1 MDAPRTPVAA
11 PAAPAATPLLRN
23 REYRTWLLGDVLL
36 SAGSGVG
43 AFAFPLVTLAVT
55 GSAAATGLVGL
66 LQGIGGLLGL
76 VPGGLLCDRVDRR
89 RLRALDGL
97 LGALLQGILVV
108 VLLVGAGSVG
118 ILAAL
123 AVADRFRGALLGRSS
138 DAMLKQIVAPRQIP
152 RAVAVNEGRDAAVE
166 LGAGPL
172 GGALLA
178 LGIALPSLVQ
188 MIGALASGLTTLL
201 LRGDYRPR
209 TEDAP
214 RSRVRE
220 DLREAG
226 AWVLAQPIRLQL
238 GAVAALINLGSNGLI
253 LAVTLSLALRQVPAV
268 QIGLLSSV
276 LGGSVLVGAFLA
288 PRIVE
293 RVPTGLLIIGQITAM
308 AVLGLVLAL
317 TEQVLVIALVYGAI
331 GLGIAPLNAATS
343 GFFMLITPVAM
354 QGRIGALMALVAT
367 ALMPLAPALAG
378 WGLDGLGRPGTMAIF
393 AGICVLAALISLR
406 GPHLRTVPSARG
418 WQEHA
423 RAHGLDV
430 PCDRSGPVR

>member
-1 MDAPRTPVAA
+1 MDATRTPAA
-11 PAAPAATPLLRN
+11 VPAAPADIPLRRN
-23 REYRTWLLGDVLL
+23 REYRIWLLGDVLL
-36 SAGSGVG
+36 SAGSGIG

-66 LQGIGGLLGL
+66 VQGIGGLLGL
-76 VPGGLLCDRVDRR
+76 IPGGLLCDRVDRR
-89 RLRALDGL
+89 RLRMLDGM
-97 LGALLQGILVV
+97 LGALLQGILVLI
-108 VLLVGAGSVG
+108 LLAGAGSVG

-138 DAMLKQIVAPRQIP
+138 DAMLKQIVTPRQIP

-178 LGIALPSLVQ
+178 VSLALPALAQ
-188 MIGALASGLTTLL
+188 LIGALAAGLTTLL

-209 TEDAP
+209 AQDAP
-214 RSRVRE
+214 PTRVRE

-253 LAVTLSLALRQVPAV
+253 LTVTLSLALQHVPAV

-276 LGGSVLVGAFLA
+276 LGGSVLAGALLA

-293 RVPTGLLIIGQITAM
+293 HIPTGLLILGQIMLM

-317 TEQVLVIALVYGAI
+317 TDQVIVIAVVYAAI
-331 GLGIAPLNAATS
+331 GLGIAPLNAASS

-354 QGRIGALMALVAT
+354 QGRIGALMSLVAT
-367 ALMPLAPALAG
+367 ALMPLAPAVAG
-378 WGLDGLGRPGTMAIF
+378 WGLDGLGRLGTMLIF
-393 AGICVLAALISLR
+393 AGICVLAVLITLCGS
-406 GPHLRTVPSARG
+406 HLRAVPAARG
-418 WQEHA
+418 WEEHA
-423 RAHGLDV
+423 RRRGLQAD
-430 PCDRSGPVR
+430 